1 MKLISEL
8 QVRIKR
14 GFLPH
19 FTNELYKWKCEVRS
33 LEILASGEEL
43 DSFFIEVVYD
53 DMENF
58 RSFID
63 KIGKH
68 IDNFRVESVKNILED
83 EIYGGLLMVTGK
95 VQIDNMMDYEMRLD
109 GAAEFIISK
118 IEHDEAGVGYTGIS
132 KNIAL
137 VCGIMSRDEINTKYL
152 LTTYTTAEKEAI
164 VIQRFSGYNAFP
176 LVMRFDQIEDFIKTL
191 QRVSHTYSLFRILD
205 IEEDYDISH
214 YEQIYNAIDLPVIS
228 RGFDEM
234 PLYLASLLDR
244 LMVKG
249 KLKYEDISVG
259 MIGIDAAAQRIT
271 RILRLLGCSRVLGY
285 DNNETLML
293 SFENEGGLS
302 TTQENIFNNADII
315 ILFKNHFTDDDLN
328 KLIPGQM
335 IISLID
341 EEMFDFDIV
350 NSKGLKEFIHG
361 KKIDISAIV
370 PGLVK
375 GLVTSGLHHL
385 DDRCI
390 IKLAKDISSYSGDM
404 MMPPVFSDIHER
416 IPVYIKDYAD
426 SVE

>member
-19 FTNELYKWKCEVRS
+19 FTNELYKWKCEVRK
-33 LEILASGEEL
+33 LEILESGEQQ

-53 DMENF
+53 DTENF
-58 RSFID
+58 RSFVD

-68 IDNFRVESVKNILED
+68 IDNFKVESVKNILED

-95 VQIDNMMDYEMRLD
+95 VQIENMMDYEMRLD
-109 GAAEFIISK
+109 GAAELIINK
-118 IEHDEAGVGYTGIS
+118 IEHGEAGVGITGIS
-132 KNIAL
+132 KNVAL
-137 VCGIMSRDEINTKYL
+137 VCGIMNREEVNTKYL
-152 LTTYTTAEKEAI
+152 LATYTSAEKEAI
-164 VIQRFSGYNAFP
+164 VIQRFSGYNAYP
-176 LVMRFDQIEDFIKTL
+176 LVTRFDQIEDFIKTL
-191 QRVSHTYSLFRILD
+191 QRVSHTYSVIRILD
-205 IEEDYDISH
+205 IEEEYDISH
-214 YEQIYNAIDLPVIS
+214 FEQIYNAIDLPVIS

-244 LMVKG
+244 MVVKG

-285 DNNETLML
+285 DNNESLML

-315 ILFKNHFTDDDLN
+315 ILFKNHFSADDLN

-335 IISLID
+335 IISFVD
-341 EEMFDFDIV
+341 EEMFNFDIV
-350 NSKGLKEFIHG
+350 NTKGIKEFIHG
-361 KKIDISAIV
+361 KKIDISSIV

-375 GLVTSGLHHL
+375 GLAASRLHHL

-390 IKLAKDISSYSGDM
+390 IKLAKDISSYSGKM

-416 IPVYIKDYAD
+416 IPVYVKDYAD
-426 SVE
+426 SAK